1 MTFVHFASMPGV
13 EEVLPPKIF
22 HAVPDSTVRWQQ
34 GLAAM
39 PSLKFCRWRA
49 TIYSLVRALC
59 DRNVNRFRNDK
70 SKRRKSTLRES

>member
-1 MTFVHFASMPGV
+1 MTFVHFAPTPGV
-13 EEVLPPKIF
+13 EEVLPPRIF
-22 HAVPDSTVRWQQ
+22 DAVPDSMVRWQQ
-34 GLAAM
+34 RLAAM
-39 PSLKFCRWRA
+39 PSLKFCRWPD